1 MQKHYLLLSLIF
13 VATISLTFTSCEKVD
28 DFFSPDYVGYWTTD
42 EIMPIGDQ
50 SITMRNTLSL
60 TETSFESL
68 VQIVEGTTMLKIL
81 GDLSVSG
88 NEFTIS
94 PTSIGTPNPNTG
106 SLEYVSSGDETW
118 GAVLEE
124 IEMQDSETANYVVVG
139 DMLTLTIEGDAPQV
153 FTRQLD

>member
-1 MQKHYLLLSLIF
+1 
-13 VATISLTFTSCEKVD
+13 
-28 DFFSPDYVGYWTTD
+28 
-42 EIMPIGDQ
+42 MPIGDQ

-106 SLEYVSSGDETW
+106 AIEYVSRGDETW

-153 FTRQLD
+153 FTRQVD